1 MPTRTYRSTTPRLM
15 LAGAALAL
23 AAATLAALVL
33 LPAASDGDAVTSSVT
48 IVSVE
53 RVAAPPQ
60 SANGARAASVDVHSD
75 LRGS

>member
-1 MPTRTYRSTTPRLM
+1 M

-33 LPAASDGDAVTSSVT
+33 LPAASDGDVVTSSVT

-53 RVAAPPQ
+53 RVAAPPPG
-60 SANGARAASVDVHSD
+60 SANGARAATVDVHPD
-75 LRGS
+75 QRGS